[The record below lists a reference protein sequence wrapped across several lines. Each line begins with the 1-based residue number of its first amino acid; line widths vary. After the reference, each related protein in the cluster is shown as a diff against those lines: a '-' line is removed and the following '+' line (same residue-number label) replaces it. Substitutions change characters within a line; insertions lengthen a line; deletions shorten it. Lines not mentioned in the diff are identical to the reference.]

1 MYKADSI
8 YALKET
14 YIFNK
19 KNGFFIYS
27 VKLSPT
33 KNSVK
38 QLKLITIEK
47 DKLYLKQNSNYF
59 LIKKDGLSHKLII
72 ETSEEITD
80 QLYLIENQNN

>member
-8 YALKET
+8 NALKET

-19 KNGFFIYS
+19 KNGLFIYS

-59 LIKKDGLSHKLII
+59 LIKKDSLRHKLIK
-72 ETSEEITD
+72 ETSEGVID
-80 QLYLIENQNN
+80 QLDLI